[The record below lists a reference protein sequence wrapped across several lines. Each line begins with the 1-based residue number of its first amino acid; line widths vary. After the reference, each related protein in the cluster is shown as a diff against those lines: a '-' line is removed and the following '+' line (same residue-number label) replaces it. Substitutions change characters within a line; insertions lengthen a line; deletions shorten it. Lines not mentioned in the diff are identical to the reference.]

1 MADPDF
7 QIRGGGGGN
16 PDPEITGGPG
26 LQKIFFRPFGPH
38 FGLKIRRGGGADPL
52 GPSPGSA
59 IGKYLFKAL
68 LILFFSFARNDVC
81 LFYPLFSKSIFC
93 SLISSTNTLNG

>member
-7 QIRGGGGGN
+7 QIRGGGGH
-16 PDPEITGGPG
+16 PDPEITGGARPP
-26 LQKIFFRPFGPH
+26 KNIFSALWASFWP
-38 FGLKIRRGGGADPL
+38 KNKEGGADPL

-68 LILFFSFARNDVC
+68 LILFFSFARNDVS